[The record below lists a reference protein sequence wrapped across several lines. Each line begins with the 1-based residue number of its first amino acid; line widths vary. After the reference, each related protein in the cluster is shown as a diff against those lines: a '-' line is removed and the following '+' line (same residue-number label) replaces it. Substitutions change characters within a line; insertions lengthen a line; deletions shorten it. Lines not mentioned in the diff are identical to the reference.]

1 MQSAIEYEKRARMRF
16 QADCTSRRKQA
27 TRQNGQDILK
37 AMRGDADKV
46 ARLVG
51 WLLNGNY
58 GYGACQQAWHVVN
71 NTRMNKPAYLVQL
84 IGLMEWGA
92 TEAQTRAAWKKLDTE
107 QQAYLTSLVER
118 TIEREI
124 AERNEQG

>member
-1 MQSAIEYEKRARMRF
+1 MKSDAEYKAREHTRF
-16 QADCTSRRKQA
+16 QTDCATRRKQA

-51 WLLNGNY
+51 WILNGSY
-58 GYGACQQAWHVVN
+58 GYGAYQQAWHVVDG
-71 NTRMNKPAYLVQL
+71 TRMNKPAYLVQL

-92 TEAQTRAAWKKLDTE
+92 TETQTRAAWKKLDAE
-107 QQAYLTSLVER
+107 QQTYLTSLVER
-118 TIEREI
+118 VIERETT
-124 AERNEQG
+124 ERNEQG